1 MKEGFE
7 GSRPVLLSSPRL
19 FESEALDGCSVD
31 FGHEVSLGH
40 GAVFVRDGAVSD
52 LLHVDLAAEHDSEVV
67 FLLALRQTGSEFFKM
82 KLSLSKSV
90 RTPFGLNIESPT

>member
-7 GSRPVLLSSPRL
+7 GFRPVLLSSPRL

-52 LLHVDLAAEHDSEVV
+52 LLHVDLAAEHDSKVV
-67 FLLALRQTGSEFFKM
+67 FLLALRQTGPEF
-82 KLSLSKSV
+82 SK
-90 RTPFGLNIESPT
+90 